1 MARFLAAA
9 AAAATGVQ
17 VGSAMVATRVV
28 VDQTGPTSLALLR
41 YAIGFCCLLPVVWL
55 SAGPVRFAR
64 RDVLPMA
71 LLGITQFGILIALLN
86 YGLRFIPSARAALI
100 FATFP
105 LLTMVLAAALGHERL
120 TLPKILGVLLTI
132 AGVGV
137 ALGEKALQGGGAQEW
152 VGELAVF
159 ASALSG
165 AVCSVLYRPYLRK
178 YPALPVSAFAMLAS
192 VGFLAILA
200 AGEGFFASPPRFTP
214 GGWLAIVF
222 IGLSSGVGYYLWLW
236 ALGHAPATQ
245 VTVFLALSPIT
256 AAGLGALFLGE
267 AISGVSAVGLA
278 CVALG
283 LWLAHWRAPA
293 QNGLDVIEHEI
304 GNEKARAVDVP
315 DVPGGVEQ
323 EHLEDVTVA
332 AGEPAPLIVDGR
344 AILAVALER
353 VIQDALGRGG
363 HEAPELGIGA
373 VDARVLGELG
383 RRVALRVEAD
393 REEDGV
399 PPQTLLLELCLEILE
414 GETGQGAPEAL
425 RAGRVD
431 EADD

>member
-17 VGSAMVATRVV
+17 VGSAMVATRFV

-41 YAIGFCCLLPVVWL
+41 YVIGFCCLLPVVWL

-64 RDVLPMA
+64 RDVLPIA

-105 LLTMVLAAALGHERL
+105 LLTMVLAVALGHERL

-132 AGVGV
+132 AGVGL
-137 ALGEKALQGGGAQEW
+137 ALGEKAVQGGGAQEW

-159 ASALSG
+159 ASASSG
-165 AVCSVLYRPYLRK
+165 AICSVLYRPYLRK

-200 AGEGFFASPPRFTP
+200 AGEGFFVSPPRFTS

-222 IGLSSGVGYYLWLW
+222 IGSSSAVGYYLWLW

-245 VTVFLALSPIT
+245 VTVFLALSPVT
-256 AAGLGALFLGE
+256 AAALGALFLGE

-283 LWLAHWRAPA
+283 LWLAHWRA
-293 QNGLDVIEHEI
+293 L
-304 GNEKARAVDVP
+304 
-315 DVPGGVEQ
+315 
-323 EHLEDVTVA
+323 
-332 AGEPAPLIVDGR
+332 AP
-344 AILAVALER
+344 
-353 VIQDALGRGG
+353 
-363 HEAPELGIGA
+363 
-373 VDARVLGELG
+373 
-383 RRVALRVEAD
+383 
-393 REEDGV
+393 
-399 PPQTLLLELCLEILE
+399 
-414 GETGQGAPEAL
+414 
-425 RAGRVD
+425 
-431 EADD
+431 

>member
-17 VGSAMVATRVV
+17 VGSAMVATRFV

-41 YAIGFCCLLPVVWL
+41 YVIGFCCLLPVVWL

-64 RDVLPMA
+64 RDVLPIA

-105 LLTMVLAAALGHERL
+105 LLTMVLAVALGHERL
-120 TLPKILGVLLTI
+120 TLPKSLGVLLTI
-132 AGVGV
+132 AGVGL

-159 ASALSG
+159 ASASSG

-200 AGEGFFASPPRFTP
+200 AGEGFFVSPPRFTP

-245 VTVFLALSPIT
+245 VTVFLALSPVT
-256 AAGLGALFLGE
+256 AAALGALFLGE

-283 LWLAHWRAPA
+283 LWLAHWRA
-293 QNGLDVIEHEI
+293 L
-304 GNEKARAVDVP
+304 
-315 DVPGGVEQ
+315 
-323 EHLEDVTVA
+323 
-332 AGEPAPLIVDGR
+332 AP
-344 AILAVALER
+344 
-353 VIQDALGRGG
+353 
-363 HEAPELGIGA
+363 
-373 VDARVLGELG
+373 
-383 RRVALRVEAD
+383 
-393 REEDGV
+393 
-399 PPQTLLLELCLEILE
+399 
-414 GETGQGAPEAL
+414 
-425 RAGRVD
+425 
-431 EADD
+431 